1 VYLVCW
7 LVLVDFGWLSILL
20 RDHQFNQATGCTLQ
34 LAGNSQSVL
43 ATDSSWHGESL
54 ELED

>member
-1 VYLVCW
+1 MYLVCW